1 MSVRGTFIRRI
12 RRGFTY
18 ATAKDRIVSRCHC
31 ETTSLL
37 RSSIFASGILI
48 SMQFIVFSFVFK
60 NYSKH
65 AIVSSMIIRCNQC
78 FLCIIKINRIFQF
91 PDHVDNSVH
100 FLCVS
105 CVYSNTQ
112 YTLVHCNSRSLERI
126 FIRIYF
132 LSNII
137 IRR

>member
-48 SMQFIVFSFVFK
+48 SKQFIVFSFVFK

-91 PDHVDNSVH
+91 PDHVHNSVH
-100 FLCVS
+100 SNLWAFLVFIQ
-105 CVYSNTQ
+105 T
-112 YTLVHCNSRSLERI
+112 RSTHFCIAIQDPWKEYLYEYI
-126 FIRIYF
+126 FY
-132 LSNII
+132 LTS
-137 IRR
+137 